1 MLVLT
6 KDDAKMKSKILKV
19 VVIVIVVALTL
30 NKTIL
35 IENLCVLVSFIL
47 KVALLSNP
55 FNCLLFC
62 V

>member
-6 KDDAKMKSKILKV
+6 KDDAKTKSKILKV
-19 VVIVIVVALTL
+19 VVIAIVVALTL

-35 IENLCVLVSFIL
+35 IENSCVLVSFIL

-55 FNCLLFC
+55 LNCLLVC